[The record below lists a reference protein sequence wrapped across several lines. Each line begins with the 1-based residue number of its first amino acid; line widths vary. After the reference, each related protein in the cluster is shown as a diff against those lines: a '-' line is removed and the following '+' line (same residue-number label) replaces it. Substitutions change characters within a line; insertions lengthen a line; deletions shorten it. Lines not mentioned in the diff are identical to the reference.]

1 MLNPNRINTA
11 NFLCLASRRPSCY
24 QQSSRATSSRTEKV
38 WLKRIGLVAGSVKGP
53 WSPEEDAL
61 LSRLVAQ
68 FGARNWGMIAQGVP
82 GRSSK
87 SCRLRWCNQLDPC
100 LKRMPFT
107 GN

>member
-1 MLNPNRINTA
+1 MTEEDRSAEENVRNGVAAKDLGGKEKDIA
-11 NFLCLASRRPSCY
+11 EV
-24 QQSSRATSSRTEKV
+24 TSAAE
-38 WLKRIGLVAGSVKGP
+38 GLVAGSVKGP

-68 FGARNWGMIAQGVP
+68 FGARNWGMIARGVP

>member
-1 MLNPNRINTA
+1 MTA
-11 NFLCLASRRPSCY
+11 EDRSAEENVRNGVAAKDLGGKEKDIAEV
-24 QQSSRATSSRTEKV
+24 TSAAE
-38 WLKRIGLVAGSVKGP
+38 GLVAGSVKGP